1 MSHIFPTA
9 YLPSTEYMSLF
20 LETDNASIELF
31 ETYQK
36 QSCRTRCNV
45 MTANGIQT
53 LTVPV
58 IKTNGNHT
66 LTKDIA
72 ISYKESW
79 QQVHLRCLESAYRK
93 SAYFDHYF
101 PYFEKIYKQRFDTLI
116 ELNDFCLKTILKLL
130 KSDKEYSYTEDF
142 ERICDSDDFRV
153 SLSKNESNKIK
164 MIPYYQVFSDRY
176 GFVSN
181 LSIIDLLFNEGP
193 VAANFLIYG
202 SQHNK
207 QEI

>member
-1 MSHIFPTA
+1 MSQIFPTS
-9 YLPSTEYMSLF
+9 YLPSIQYISLF
-20 LETDNASIELF
+20 QKAENPSIELY

-36 QSCRTRCNV
+36 QSCRTRANV

-53 LTVPV
+53 LTIPV

-66 LTKDIA
+66 LTKDIE
-72 ISYKESW
+72 ISYREPW

-93 SAYFDHYF
+93 SAYFDYYF
-101 PYFEKIYKQRFDTLI
+101 PYFEKIYKQRFATLV

-130 KSDKEYSYTEDF
+130 KANKEYSFTTDF
-142 ERICDSDDFRV
+142 EKINSESDYRV
-153 SLSKNESNKIK
+153 LLSKSEINSIE
-164 MIPYYQVFSDRY
+164 MPTYYQVFSDRH

-193 VAANFLIYG
+193 NSVNFI
-202 SQHNK
+202 
-207 QEI
+207 

>member
-1 MSHIFPTA
+1 MSQIFPTA
-9 YLPSTEYMSLF
+9 YLPSIEYVSLF
-20 LETDNASIELF
+20 LKSENPTIELF

-45 MTANGIQT
+45 MTANGVQT

-66 LTKDIA
+66 LTKDIE

-93 SAYFDHYF
+93 SAYFDYYF
-101 PYFEKIYKQRFDTLI
+101 PYLEKIYKQKFNTLI
-116 ELNDFCLKTILKLL
+116 ELNEFSMKAILKLL
-130 KSDKEYSYTEDF
+130 KVKKEISYTIDF
-142 ERICDSDDFRV
+142 EKITDDKDYRIA
-153 SLSKNESNKIK
+153 LSKNEINKEGLQE
-164 MIPYYQVFSDRY
+164 YYQVFSDRH
-176 GFVSN
+176 GFISN

-193 VAANFLIYG
+193 NSI
-202 SQHNK
+202 HNL
-207 QEI
+207 